1 MNSDFKELLQ
11 LLCEEEVE
19 YLVVGGYAVIYHS
32 QPRFTKDLD
41 IWLRPSPDNAQRVMR
56 VFQRFGLPLLGDA
69 SESDFAMEGFQYAIG
84 RPPSMIDFLTSI
96 PGLDFDSCW
105 KNRVKADSSDASIFF
120 LSKEDL
126 IEAKKNAGRHQDLA
140 DIEEMERSDND

>member
-41 IWLRPSPDNAQRVMR
+41 IWLRPSPDNAKRCLT
-56 VFQRFGLPLLGDA
+56 RFGRA
-69 SESDFAMEGFQYAIG
+69 
-84 RPPSMIDFLTSI
+84 
-96 PGLDFDSCW
+96 
-105 KNRVKADSSDASIFF
+105 
-120 LSKEDL
+120 
-126 IEAKKNAGRHQDLA
+126 
-140 DIEEMERSDND
+140 